1 MEQTNTDE
9 LAAELAGLMLHAL
22 FAGVPLDSVDRHLR
36 AASDPGLPAGSRGY
50 AAVLRVAIA
59 ALRDAAEECGYPA
72 EVVRGWGPV
81 PVRVVLAIGEGL
93 LDGRTQRLLGEMGLL

>member
-22 FAGVPLDSVDRHLR
+22 LARVPLDCLDRHFR
-36 AASDPGLPAGSRGY
+36 AASDPGLPAGSPGY
-50 AAVLRVAIA
+50 AALLRVAIGD
-59 ALRDAAEECGYPA
+59 LRDAAVERGYPE
-72 EVVRGWGPV
+72 EVVRKWAPV

-93 LDGRTQRLLGEMGLL
+93 LDGQFGALAD